1 MRVNCRE
8 CLKKAAISHFEKI
21 SPERT
26 KLYCQCLDPR
36 CGFGFVSEVNFSH
49 TVRPSAISNES
60 SLPDQLL
67 QLPAVS
73 RTEMLEQLDM
83 LR

>member
-1 MRVNCRE
+1 V
-8 CLKKAAISHFEKI
+8 
-21 SPERT
+21 
-26 KLYCQCLDPR
+26 DPR
-36 CGFGFVSEVNFSH
+36 CGLGFVSEVNFSH
-49 TVRPSAISNES
+49 TLRQSAILNDS
-60 SLPDQLL
+60 SLLDQLR